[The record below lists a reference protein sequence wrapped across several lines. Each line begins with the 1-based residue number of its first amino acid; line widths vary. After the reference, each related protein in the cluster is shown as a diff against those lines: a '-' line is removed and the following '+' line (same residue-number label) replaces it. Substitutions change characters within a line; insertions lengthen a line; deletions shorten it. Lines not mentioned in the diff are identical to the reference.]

1 MALYKVIGNYYS
13 NVLDVINA
21 SYIKSNRNFDEAYN
35 KLDQKKLTLLLAET
49 VVRMEG
55 LKTSEIGYWK
65 MMNSQYKM
73 YMAIFIIVIVLVAA
87 AFAWFG
93 WLAAKELK
101 DNFAIIKMIVVYVI
115 IYLIIFIP
123 LFMLV
128 YNVSKLQKQANIQMK
143 KIREEFDKTFINF
156 LLKGDKTSVLH
167 PTLLYIGY
175 LANKNKGAYNKI
187 KDTYFNNTKKKTAK
201 GAEPIDPG
209 YLSLV
214 NRMTDTNFTL
224 EIKNGLL
231 ATDIKDSMKQFF
243 DNGRGY
249 YSLKKL
255 IVSQSNVYMMRETRR
270 IVNYYYFLVLKKSTE
285 QNIELSEQN
294 KLSTIKSLIIDPTVK
309 ITLKVL
315 QRNTQT
321 YLEFIDQIAT
331 DLVPY
336 NIDLVKQKSYIT
348 DEITKATPDMTS
360 KDADFLN
367 EFINRLNK
375 TVFIKQQTS
384 LKKLV
389 GITDETRYLEPA
401 DFINNIYD
409 MTFVDFHQG
418 FEIQF
423 LKDIVDDFYTKITE
437 SQSYKNG
444 NNADNIYYE
453 RTKSLDVYEKFMV
466 LLFLLIALAFMYY
479 CFTFVKDEFVE
490 IGEYRR
496 EQMKQIDTISDD
508 DIKVKRS
515 NILAKEYA
523 KLFTNWLI
531 KFLIPLAAMIFVIAL
546 IYSFY
551 VKKRDTFRYNK
562 DMIESNTSEFK
573 SSIHKLEEKLVYLN
587 QTIPSNEKIS
597 KITNISTFTDDDKF
611 EIFAHIKNVVDKF
624 EKCNFIM
631 EAGNLQLPFPYT
643 EIVMDVFM
651 ILVLVAALLY
661 IFAKLEP
668 ISKISSIKSYNMMAE
683 KAKSGINDKEF
694 NDKIDINENCH
705 DEDMDSIIYTLKI
718 IVFIFILVFL
728 LFYSTKLLSSSSE
741 FKAGLYNSNY
751 FEESRCYD

>member
-21 SYIKSNRNFDEAYN
+21 SYIKNNRNFDEAYN
-35 KLDQKKLTLLLAET
+35 RLDQKQLILLLGET
-49 VVRMEG
+49 VVRMES
-55 LKTSEIGYWK
+55 LKNSEIGYWK

-73 YMAIFIIVIVLVAA
+73 YMAIFIIVIVLIAA
-87 AFAWFG
+87 AFTWFG
-93 WLAAKELK
+93 YLSAKELK
-101 DNFAIIKMIVVYVI
+101 DNFEIIKMIVVYVI
-115 IYLIIFIP
+115 IYLVIFIP
-123 LFMLV
+123 IFMLV
-128 YNVSKLQKQANIQMK
+128 YNVSKLQKQSNKQIK
-143 KIREEFDKTFINF
+143 KIKAEFDKTFIDF

-167 PTLLYIGY
+167 PTLMYIGY
-175 LANKNKGAYNKI
+175 LANKNKNAAQKI
-187 KDTYFNNTKKKTAK
+187 KDSLNNSQSKKKKTDAPTNM
-201 GAEPIDPG
+201 AYTNLI
-209 YLSLV
+209 
-214 NRMTDTNFTL
+214 NRMDQSNFTMEL
-224 EIKNGLL
+224 KNGPFL
-231 ATDIKDSMKQFF
+231 ADIKESMKQFF

-249 YSLKKL
+249 YNLKRL

-294 KLSTIKSLIIDPTVK
+294 KQSTVMSLVVDPTVK
-309 ITLKVL
+309 ITLKAL
-315 QRNTQT
+315 QKNTQT

-336 NIDLVKQKSYIT
+336 NIDLVKQKPFIT
-348 DEITKATPDMTS
+348 DEITKKTPDMSS
-360 KDADFLN
+360 KDNEFLN

-409 MTFVDFHQG
+409 MTFVDFYQG

-423 LKDIVDDFYTKITE
+423 LKDIVDDFYTKITDGQTYE
-437 SQSYKNG
+437 KG
-444 NNADNIYYE
+444 ENADNIYYE
-453 RTKSLDVYEKFMV
+453 RAKSLDIYEKFMV
-466 LLFLLIALAFMYY
+466 LLFLLISISFLYY
-479 CFTFVKDEFVE
+479 CFTIIKDEYTE
-490 IGEYRR
+490 IQEYRKKQR
-496 EQMKQIDTISDD
+496 EAIDAIQDD
-508 DIKVKRS
+508 DTRVKRS
-515 NILAKEYA
+515 NALAKEYA
-523 KLFTNWLI
+523 RLFTNLII

-551 VKKRDTFRYNK
+551 VKKRDTFHYNK

-573 SSIHKLEEKLVYLN
+573 NSIHKLEEKLIYLY
-587 QTIPSNEKIS
+587 QTIPGKEKVN
-597 KITNISTFTDDDKF
+597 KITNISVFTDEDKF

-624 EKCNFIM
+624 EKCNYIM
-631 EAGNLQLPFPYT
+631 EAGNMQLPFPYT

-651 ILVLVAALLY
+651 ILVLVAALMY
-661 IFAKLEP
+661 ILAKLSPLE
-668 ISKISSIKSYNMMAE
+668 KINKIKSYNSMADKV
-683 KAKSGINDKEF
+683 KAGINDKEF
-694 NDKIDINENCH
+694 NDKLDINEHCH

-728 LFYSTKLLSSSSE
+728 LFYATKLLSSSSE

>member
-35 KLDQKKLTLLLAET
+35 KLDQKQLILLLGET
-49 VVRMEG
+49 LVRMES

-93 WLAAKELK
+93 YLQSKELK
-101 DNFAIIKMIVVYVI
+101 DNFAIVKMIVVYVI
-115 IYLIIFIP
+115 IYLIVFIP
-123 LFMLV
+123 VFMLV
-128 YNVSKLQKQANIQMK
+128 YNVSKLQKQADTQIK
-143 KIREEFDKTFINF
+143 KIKEEFDKTFINF

-167 PTLLYIGY
+167 PTLMYIGY
-175 LANKNKGAYNKI
+175 LSNKNKPAYTRI
-187 KDTYFNNTKKKTAK
+187 KDTYFNETKRKSK
-201 GAEPIDPG
+201 GVPSIDPG

-214 NRMTDTNFTL
+214 NRMTDTNFTI
-224 EIKNGLL
+224 EIKNGMLS
-231 ATDIKDSMKQFF
+231 ADIKESMKLFF
-243 DNGRGY
+243 DGGRGY
-249 YSLKKL
+249 YNLKRL

-294 KLSTIKSLIIDPTVK
+294 KLSTVTSLIVDPTVK

-315 QRNTQT
+315 QQNTQT

-336 NIDLVKQKSYIT
+336 NIDLVKQKPFIT
-348 DEITKATPDMTS
+348 EEITKKTPGMSS
-360 KDADFLN
+360 KDGDFLN

-409 MTFVDFHQG
+409 MTFVDFYEG

-437 SQSYKNG
+437 AQTYKNG

-466 LLFLLIALAFMYY
+466 LLFLLIALSFLYY
-479 CFTFVKDEFVE
+479 CFTYIKDEFTDIV
-490 IGEYRR
+490 EYRK
-496 EQMKQIDTISDD
+496 KQRDIIDAIQDD
-508 DIKVKRS
+508 DVKIKKS
-515 NILAKEYA
+515 NALAKEYA
-523 KLFTNWLI
+523 KLLTNWLI
-531 KFLIPLAAMIFVIAL
+531 KFLIPLATMIFIIAL

-573 SSIHKLEEKLVYLN
+573 TSIHKLEEKLVYLN
-587 QTIPSNEKIS
+587 QTVPSKEKIN

-624 EKCNFIM
+624 EKCNYIM
-631 EAGNLQLPFPYT
+631 ESANMQLPFPYT

-651 ILVLVAALLY
+651 ILVLVAALMY
-661 IFAKLEP
+661 ILAKLEP
-668 ISKISSIKSYNMMAE
+668 LEKINKIKSYNMMAE
-683 KAKSGINDKEF
+683 KVKAGINDKEF
-694 NDKIDINENCH
+694 NDKLDINENCH